1 MSNKLDA
8 LKAAFGKSNENQNTT
23 NYGEQYPF
31 WQMKDGEQATIR
43 FLPDADEE
51 NPLAFLVE
59 KLMHK
64 LMINGQRRSVPCL
77 KMYGE
82 AECPICTLSSDFY
95 NEARSAKD
103 SGDAVLEKQKRTL
116 GKKYWRNKQHVARA
130 LIVKDPL
137 PVSEGEE
144 SHEGQV
150 RTITLSF
157 QIYEAINQAFQSGEL
172 DEVPFAF
179 EGGCDFII
187 KKKVTKDGDDE
198 WASYVYSTFARR
210 SSDLDPET
218 VELKELSEF
227 LPEKVE
233 FDKLSEL
240 LEADVTG
247 SSVDE
252 AASSSS
258 NTPAKSKDS
267 TEDQL
272 AALKAKTTGTK
283 VEEKA
288 PVKEEASDDAIEDEA
303 DAILASIM
311 NNR

>member
-8 LKAAFGKSNENQNTT
+8 LKAAFGKQNENQNSA

-31 WQMKDGEQATIR
+31 WQMDDGEQAIIR
-43 FLPDADEE
+43 FLPDQDED
-51 NPLAFLVE
+51 NPLSFLVE
-59 KLMHK
+59 KLMHT
-64 LMINGQRRSVPCL
+64 LHINGQRRSVPCL

-82 AECPICTLSSDFY
+82 KDCPICAL
-95 NEARSAKD
+95 SAKYYKEED
-103 SGDAVLEKQKRTL
+103 RIN

-137 PVSEGEE
+137 KVEEGEE
-144 SHEGQV
+144 SHEGKV

-187 KKKVTKDGDDE
+187 KKKIVKDGKNE
-198 WASYVYSTFARR
+198 YASYVYSSFARR
-210 SSDLDPET
+210 STDLDPET
-218 VELKELSEF
+218 VELTDLASL
-227 LPEKVE
+227 LPAKVE
-233 FDKLSEL
+233 YDELEKL

-247 SSVDE
+247 SDVQES
-252 AASSSS
+252 
-258 NTPAKSKDS
+258 TPEKSTDS
-267 TEDQL
+267 MEDQL
-272 AALKAKTTGTK
+272 AALKSKTETK
-283 VEEKA
+283 EEKT
-288 PVKEEASDDAIEDEA
+288 PEDKASDSDVEDEA

-311 NNR
+311 KNR

>member
-1 MSNKLDA
+1 MSNKLDE
-8 LKAAFGKSNENQNTT
+8 LKAAFAKPETTNQNST

-31 WQMKDGEQATIR
+31 WQMKDGEQAVIR
-43 FLPDADEE
+43 FLPDLDEE

-64 LMINGQRRSVPCL
+64 LVINGQRRSVPCL

-82 AECPICTLSSDFY
+82 AECPICTMSSDFY
-95 NEARSAKD
+95 NEAKDAKD
-103 SGDAVLEKQKRTL
+103 AGDKALEAEKRAL
-116 GKKYWRNKQHVARA
+116 GKKYWRNKQHIARA
-130 LIVKDPL
+130 VIVKDPL

-187 KKKVTKDGDDE
+187 KKKVTKDGNDE

-210 SSDLDPET
+210 STDLDPES

-233 FDKLSEL
+233 YDKLTEL
-240 LEADVTG
+240 LEADITG
-247 SSVDE
+247 SDVDNVTN
-252 AASSSS
+252 S
-258 NTPAKSKDS
+258 TPAKSKDS
-267 TEDQL
+267 MEDQL
-272 AALKAKTTGTK
+272 NALKSKTEDK
-283 VEEKA
+283 
-288 PVKEEASDDAIEDEA
+288 PVAKEETSDDDIEDEA